1 MSSSLIRQDLGPMV
15 VSYVLVM
22 GSLAIGLRIVQR
34 SGKAAA
40 KTDGKRPATDAK
52 RPATDAKRPA
62 TDAKRPAGQ
71 PKPPPASTSVP
82 APTKAQ
88 APGRPGPETGRPG
101 PETGRVTAR
110 ARLRAIVRPEP
121 GWRRL
126 AIFCL
131 STAVGGYLL
140 LMAVLTAYY
149 YGVGVAHGGNFVQS
163 GFSGCALLLGLAAPV
178 FIVLSWL
185 TVRKG
190 WRL

>member
-40 KTDGKRPATDAK
+40 KTDG
-52 RPATDAKRPA
+52 KRPA

>member
-15 VSYVLVM
+15 VGYLLVM

-40 KTDGKRPATDAK
+40 VTDAK
-52 RPATDAKRPA
+52 RR
-62 TDAKRPAGQ
+62 AGQ
-71 PKPPPASTSVP
+71 PEPAPVSTPVP
-82 APTKAQ
+82 APART
-88 APGRPGPETGRPG
+88 PTPDRPDP
-101 PETGRVTAR
+101 GRVTAR
-110 ARLRAIVRPEP
+110 ARLRAIARPEP

-126 AIFCL
+126 AVYSL
-131 STAVGGYLL
+131 GTAVGGYLL
-140 LMAVLTAYY
+140 LMAVLIAYY

-178 FIVLSWL
+178 FIALSWL
-185 TVRKG
+185 TERKG